1 MFTKQVIQHVIWSRQ
16 RDHGFPFASR
26 SVSVNFSLG
35 PRSSLVRYSLVY
47 RRPIEGRTRNKQKT
61 NERATNIDRDADEK
75 LSATRR
81 FATVM
86 AGRIP
91 FCNHKPAY
99 CPSPYFCRGRK
110 QHFQPHPGILTA
122 NQAFSTH
129 SVHSNPP
136 QKPLAGSKNT
146 SPPHGLTTTKDTPYL
161 S

>member
-16 RDHGFPFASR
+16 RDNSFPIASR
-26 SVSVNFSLG
+26 SVPVNFSLG

-47 RRPIEGRTRNKQKT
+47 RRPIENRTRNKRKT

-99 CPSPYFCRGRK
+99 SPSPCYCRGRK
-110 QHFQPHPGILTA
+110 QHFQPHLG
-122 NQAFSTH
+122 H
-129 SVHSNPP
+129 S
-136 QKPLAGSKNT
+136 
-146 SPPHGLTTTKDTPYL
+146 HGESSLFHPFCTFQPTTKAPHWL
-161 S
+161 